1 MAKTRSKSIHFLRIV
16 RIFFILPGI
25 LFLGCIV
32 LAFTSLPYWGIH
44 WLGTSK
50 SELTQPP
57 ETIILMGGGGMPG
70 ESNLMR
76 SWYVAKAADSFPE
89 AEVLIAMPGELDD
102 SLSTPQKMKN
112 ELVQRGV
119 DAHQIFFENKGTNT
133 RSQALYCKKRLDI
146 NQSILLVTS
155 PEHARR
161 SVLAFQKVGFTA
173 VNALPAFEEA
183 AEADFSFDDDE
194 LGGNKKLVPDVGNS
208 ISVRY
213 KIWDYLKYEITIARE
228 FAALTY
234 YKLRGWI

>member
-1 MAKTRSKSIHFLRIV
+1 MTKTKSKSIHFLRIV

-25 LFLGCIV
+25 LFLGFIV

-44 WLGTSK
+44 WLGASK
-50 SELTQPP
+50 SELTQTPK
-57 ETIILMGGGGMPG
+57 TIILMGGGGMPS

-76 SWYVAKAADSFPE
+76 SWYVSKAVESFPN
-89 AEVLIAMPGELDD
+89 AEVLIAMPGEISD

-119 DAHQIFFENKGTNT
+119 ETGQIYFESDGTNT
-133 RSQALYCKKRLDI
+133 RSQALNCKKRLNI

-173 VNALPAFEEA
+173 VNALPAFEDA

-194 LGGNKKLVPDVGNS
+194 LGGNKKLIPNVGNN

-213 KIWDYLKYEITIARE
+213 KLWDYLKYEITIARE
-228 FAALTY
+228 FTALTY